1 MCGLPCRE
9 PPLEKSDDTLALEE
23 QRDTDSDGV
32 LTNDD
37 SSLPDL
43 ELEPLPNIDIRHE
56 CQSRGILHSHFVR
69 LSTAAPG
76 A

>member
-1 MCGLPCRE
+1 MCALPCRE

-43 ELEPLPNIDIRHE
+43 ELEPQPDEQLGAG
-56 CQSRGILHSHFVR
+56 RGDEALFEPVD
-69 LSTAAPG
+69 
-76 A
+76 